1 MRFVTLVLTSNSPVF
16 DIKGEEVNKFDA
28 KSYFSKDKDPSREII
43 LDYQRKLRESER
55 KPFWSTRMNP
65 PLRVI
70 GDGRE
75 DRTKYDVVHYAWGGE
90 QVTVPSSNPK
100 NFEDVQFKIFTSGGH
115 DRGMAFRFASEDG
128 SHKFT
133 IKADDFKANR
143 EIVITKGIKRNTKY
157 FVTSTGRYK
166 GAGVEQGL
174 VSKTW

>member
-1 MRFVTLVLTSNSPVF
+1 
-16 DIKGEEVNKFDA
+16 
-28 KSYFSKDKDPSREII
+28 
-43 LDYQRKLRESER
+43 
-55 KPFWSTRMNP
+55 MNP

-70 GDGRE
+70 GDGKE

-115 DRGMAFRFASEDG
+115 NRGMAFRFASEDG
-128 SHKFT
+128 SYKFT
-133 IKADDFKANR
+133 IKADDFKENR

-174 VSKTW
+174 VSNQKPKEIKQKVLIKKQLEIQSSVTSQVCKR